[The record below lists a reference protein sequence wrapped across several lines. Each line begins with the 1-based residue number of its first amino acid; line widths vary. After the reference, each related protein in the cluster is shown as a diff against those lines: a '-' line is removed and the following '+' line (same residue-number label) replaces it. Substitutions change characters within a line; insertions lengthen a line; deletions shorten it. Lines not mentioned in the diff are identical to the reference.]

1 MKRFSL
7 QKALTYVLPIVI
19 FAVMLTWFV
28 LAISNAGE
36 STSRNELAAVRST
49 VENGITMCYAI
60 EGAYPEDLEYLV
72 ENYGVIYD
80 SQKYIVYYDRFAAN
94 IRPTV
99 SVLERQGKN

>member
-7 QKALTYVLPIVI
+7 QKALTYVLPIVL
-19 FAVMLTWFV
+19 FTVMLTWFV
-28 LAISNAGE
+28 LALSNAGE

>member
-19 FAVMLTWFV
+19 FTVMLTWFV

-60 EGAYPEDLEYLV
+60 EGAYPENLEYLV

>member
-7 QKALTYVLPIVI
+7 QKALTYIIPLVL
-19 FAVMLTWFV
+19 FAAMLTWFV
-28 LAISNAGE
+28 LALSSAGE
-36 STSRNELAAVRST
+36 STNRNELAAVRST

-60 EGAYPEDLEYLV
+60 EGAYPESLEYLV

-99 SVLERQGKN
+99 SVLERQDKN

>member
-19 FAVMLTWFV
+19 FTVMLIWFV

-36 STSRNELAAVRST
+36 STSRNELAAVRAT

-80 SQKYIVYYDRFAAN
+80 SRKYIVYYDRFAAN